1 MLARSSP
8 HLVRGEEGR
17 GGRCTLLSR
26 LGHGLQGPEICAEV
40 WSFPCGISMV
50 SHGLGHKMIY
60 HVLEYIYMDNRFS
73 IYIYKKL
80 GHI

>member
-60 HVLEYIYMDNRFS
+60 HVLEYIYIYMDNRFS
-73 IYIYKKL
+73 IYIY
-80 GHI
+80 IRS